1 MLHFKQRECSLI
13 GEASLIGR
21 KVKTSV
27 FLQPAS
33 LTMLR
38 EVTHWNVCIDYRG
51 GMNHG
56 EVFFGAGQK
65 ELACQLCC
73 PVAIGLSTSPW
84 SFHLGGASCPYF
96 AEGSWW
102 ISTQGAAGRMR
113 WDNSVSVVVTF
124 LMVSTDTQ
132 HEEIEKR
139 EDLLWLTVPGAKQQN
154 LRGHPS
160 WFTFPSKAP
169 PPKGSLTFLNSI
181 TSWEQVQMCEPIQAF
196 LIQTT
201 TEFGS
206 RHVQEGVAAYI
217 CSHCTYVSNL
227 YLCALYWMG
236 MLWGCRDHLSYIL
249 AGNCSHREPLKYL
262 PVTPT
267 LVCLLLLP

>member
-1 MLHFKQRECSLI
+1 MQHFKQRERSLI

-38 EVTHWNVCIDYRG
+38 EVTYWNVCMDYGG

-73 PVAIGLSTSPW
+73 VAAIGLSASPC
-84 SFHLGGASCPYF
+84 SFHLGETSCPYF

-113 WDNSVSVVVTF
+113 LDNTVSVGVTF
-124 LMVSTDTQ
+124 LMASTDAQ
-132 HEEIEKR
+132 QEELEKR
-139 EDLLWLTVPGAKQQN
+139 EDLLWLTVPGARQQN
-154 LRGHPS
+154 LRGHPAG
-160 WFTFPSKAP
+160 FTFPSKASP
-169 PPKGSLTFLNSI
+169 PRGSPTFLNSI
-181 TSWEQVQMCEPIQAF
+181 TSWEPVQTHEPIRG
-196 LIQTT
+196 I
-201 TEFGS
+201 
-206 RHVQEGVAAYI
+206 
-217 CSHCTYVSNL
+217 SHSNYNRVWQRARAGRGCCVHML
-227 YLCALYWMG
+227 TLCL
-236 MLWGCRDHLSYIL
+236 CI
-249 AGNCSHREPLKYL
+249 
-262 PVTPT
+262 
-267 LVCLLLLP
+267 